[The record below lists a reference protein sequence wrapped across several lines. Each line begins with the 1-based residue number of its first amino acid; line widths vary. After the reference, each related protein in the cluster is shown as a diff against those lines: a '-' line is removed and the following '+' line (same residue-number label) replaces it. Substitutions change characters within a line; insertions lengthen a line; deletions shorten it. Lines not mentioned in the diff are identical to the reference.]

1 MDPSDSL
8 AAMTRRK
15 STPPTLSEV
24 ARRAGVGTTTVSRVI
39 NGGHRVS
46 PETLQRVQRAIEA
59 LGYVPNQAARILKG
73 YRTRTV
79 GLIIPSIADPFFS
92 ECAEAIQAVARAND
106 SLLIVTTTQNDPRAE
121 IDNIN
126 VLMEHRA
133 DGLIIAPANAQSQTL
148 RQVVSALA
156 VPIVSIDRPIAQSS
170 VPAVVADNFR
180 GAAVATQHLIDHGY
194 KRILCLTGEST
205 LYTIRERILGYR
217 RTMEAAGLEVLLD
230 TSVKDYRSAEYAIES
245 LLSTANPPD
254 AIFTLKNSTTIF
266 AFESLQKFKVAIPG
280 SVALLGYDDFELA
293 STVRPSISV
302 VEQPIEEIARVAA
315 EALFERLLGSA
326 DGNTHSMKGGQITLA
341 VRLVPRSSCGCAPRL
356 PEAAAADVSPHAEKR
371 DGLKARTGRRS

>member
-1 MDPSDSL
+1 MNMDPSDSL
-8 AAMTRRK
+8 SAMTRRK

-92 ECAEAIQAVARAND
+92 ECAEAIQAVARANG
-106 SLLIVTTTQNDPRAE
+106 SLLIVTTTNNDPRAE

-133 DGLIIAPANAQSQTL
+133 DGLIIAPANSNSQML
-148 RQVVSALA
+148 RQVVGTLA
-156 VPIVSIDRPIAQSS
+156 IPVVAIDRPIAQSS
-170 VPAVVADNFR
+170 VPAVVANNYR
-180 GAAVATQHLIDHGY
+180 GAAIATEHLIGHGY
-194 KRILCLTGEST
+194 RKILCLTGEST
-205 LYTIRERILGYR
+205 LYTIRERIQGYC
-217 RTMEAAGLEVLLD
+217 RTMEAMGLEPLLD

-245 LLSTANPPD
+245 FLSAANPPD
-254 AIFTLKNSTTIF
+254 AILTLKNSTTIF
-266 AFESLQKFKVAIPG
+266 AFEALQKFKVAIPG

-302 VEQPIEEIARVAA
+302 VEQPIEEIARLAA
-315 EALFERLLGSA
+315 EALFDQLLSEREGGHSRRNAQSA
-326 DGNTHSMKGGQITLA
+326 QITLET
-341 VRLVPRSSCGCAPRL
+341 RLVPRSSCGCSPRL
-356 PEAAAADVSPHAEKR
+356 PEITS
-371 DGLKARTGRRS
+371 T